1 VLFRSLVGT
10 KKQQDGEKVEEEFHV
25 GGQLPRQQGA
35 AGVGQEGSKSN
46 EAEFMQ

>member
-1 VLFRSLVGT
+1 MLGVSGPL
-10 KKQQDGEKVEEEFHV
+10 QEY
-25 GGQLPRQQGA
+25 A